1 MASYSRTFLLGNLGR
16 DPEIRYTPTG
26 TAVANFSVAT
36 SEKWTDK
43 DGNKQERTEW
53 HRIVAWA
60 KLAEICSEFLRKGS
74 PVFIEG
80 RIRTNEWEA
89 DDGSKRR
96 QTEIHAITVQF
107 LGRRE
112 DGAQPAIPRAKT
124 EIPAAAPEPSDMN
137 SDIPF

>member
-1 MASYSRTFLLGNLGR
+1 MASYNRTFILGNLGR

-26 TAVANFSVAT
+26 TAVTNFSVAT

-112 DGAQPAIPRAKT
+112 DGAQQAPSSPANL
-124 EIPAAAPEPSDMN
+124 AAAVPETGENDN
-137 SDIPF
+137 IPF